1 MTFENEIK
9 KYLKNKTTVKNVF
22 SHPEIL
28 PETKGIYIY
37 TAPDDD
43 TEIEFS
49 DTTTAKETRKG
60 SSLLYPKYKLED
72 KFSRGDKKILYI
84 GCTPKGTLRERT
96 ALRAKYSKEKIKDIR
111 ARGGRAL
118 FQIKNWESIGLN
130 FYYYEIEECEALE
143 EELLSLYKEQYDV
156 LPVANMKI

>member
-22 SHPEIL
+22 EHPEIL

-37 TAPDDD
+37 TVPDDNSK
-43 TEIEFS
+43 IEFS
-49 DTTTAKETRKG
+49 DTTTAKETFEGR
-60 SSLLYPKYKLED
+60 SLLFPKDELKN

-84 GCTPKGTLRERT
+84 GKAENLRKRT
-96 ALRAKYSKEKIKDIR
+96 KQRAKYSKEKFKDIR

-143 EELLSLYKEQYDV
+143 KALLSLYEMQYGV
-156 LPVANMKI
+156 LPVANRTL

>member
-1 MTFENEIK
+1 MTFEDEIS

-22 SHPEIL
+22 SHPETL
-28 PETKGIYIY
+28 PETRGIYIY
-37 TAPDDD
+37 TVPDDNAK
-43 TEIEFS
+43 IEFS
-49 DTTTAKETRKG
+49 DTTTAKETFEGR
-60 SSLLYPKYKLED
+60 SLLFPKDELKN

-84 GCTPKGTLRERT
+84 GKAENLRKRT

-130 FYYYEIEECEALE
+130 FYYYETGDCERLE
-143 EELLSLYKEQYDV
+143 KALLSLYELQYGV
-156 LPVANMKI
+156 LPVANRVL